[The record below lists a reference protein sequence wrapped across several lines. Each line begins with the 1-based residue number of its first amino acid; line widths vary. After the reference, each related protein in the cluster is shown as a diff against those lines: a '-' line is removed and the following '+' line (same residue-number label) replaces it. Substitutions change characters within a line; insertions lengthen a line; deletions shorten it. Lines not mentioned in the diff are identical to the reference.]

1 MPFLTTA
8 DYNTLIKDVTLTQVT
23 GGSSAVQLQSGLAA
37 QAEMESYRNQ
47 RFAVGQIFAQTGDSR
62 SPLIVM
68 YLLDI
73 ALYHM
78 HSRIT
83 PRNIPEIRVDRYDSA
98 IAWLKMVSK
107 GDITPDLPRI
117 ADEEGEKVVRS
128 RFDSNPKLNHQ
139 W

>member
-8 DYNTLIKDVTLTQVT
+8 DYDTLIKDVTLAQVT
-23 GGSSAVQLQSGLAA
+23 GGSAAVQLQSELAA
-37 QAEMESYRNQ
+37 QQEMESYLNQ
-47 RFAVGQIFAQTGDSR
+47 RYRVAQIFAQTGTSR

-68 YLLDI
+68 YMLDI

-117 ADEEGEKVVRS
+117 SDEDGEKVART
-128 RFDSNPKLNHQ
+128 RFDSNTKLSHQ